1 MGEPDS
7 DEPAPVVN
15 VQGEPVADHGGG
27 PAHDEGPDSSEQAAN
42 PTPTSTGP
50 AAGGPMAVAGL
61 VAGLLGLGLGG
72 AAFARAGRS

>member
-27 PAHDEGPDSSEQAAN
+27 PAHDEGPDSSEQAAS

-50 AAGGPMAVAGL
+50 AAGGPLAVAGL